1 MFLPQGNN
9 PTPFLSVIPKTEGGN
24 SECFLL
30 VQQIPGGRPALG
42 QGMKEGRAIAQ
53 PSPASPSPGQL
64 LSPSCHQ
71 LATAP
76 PPKAHQFGPSG
87 KSFLPEAISSSG
99 ITICKLHT
107 KIYTPLPRCCLFL
120 PTMLSR
126 TSDSQDRPCLMWLP
140 PKT

>member
-42 QGMKEGRAIAQ
+42 QGRKEGRAIAQ
-53 PSPASPSPGQL
+53 PSLASPSPGQL

-71 LATAP
+71 LATP
-76 PPKAHQFGPSG
+76 PPKGTPIQALRQVLSPGSYLLVWNHYLQIAH
-87 KSFLPEAISSSG
+87 KD
-99 ITICKLHT
+99 THT
-107 KIYTPLPRCCLFL
+107 PAQ
-120 PTMLSR
+120 MLSL
-126 TSDSQDRPCLMWLP
+126 SSHHAF
-140 PKT
+140 